1 MGNQQFKC
9 PIGTTYGA
17 APLSCV
23 MECPTGYELRTVEG
37 AQRCVSKA
45 DPDASVHLVPQ
56 PAVARPLDDHSA
68 FEIDSLNHAS
78 DLYMRYSAEKTR
90 FNEELTV
97 ANAKVDHQKAVAAAE
112 ANMRATA
119 GTPGAEAAGA
129 AYVALTKDANAQN
142 ALYESQAQA
151 KIDKFLSD
159 YQFLRNQSQQQQMTL
174 DLVDTVKDKLFT
186 VKDDMEYSV
195 STFDKQISDIRNQ
208 ININKTTHQQA
219 TDYGKWIGVG
229 LNFAIVLA
237 LLFMIFVIGRK
248 AMGGASF
255 SPSSGP
261 LGAPARPPASD
272 HTVELLKGLT
282 GLLSASPK

>member
-23 MECPTGYELRTVEG
+23 MSCPTGYELRTVEG

-45 DPDASVHLVPQ
+45 DPDVSIHLVPQ
-56 PAVARPLDDHSA
+56 PAVNRPLDDHTA
-68 FEIDSLNHAS
+68 FEIDSLDHSS
-78 DLYMRYSAEKTR
+78 DLYARYSAEKTR
-90 FNEELTV
+90 FNEELAV
-97 ANAKVDHQKAVAAAE
+97 ANVKVDHQKAVDAAA
-112 ANMRATA
+112 ANVLATT
-119 GTPGAEAAGA
+119 GTPAEAEASA
-129 AYVALTKDANAQN
+129 AYTALTKDANAQT

-174 DLVDTVKDKLFT
+174 DLVNSVKDKMFT

-208 ININKTTHQQA
+208 ININRATQQQA

-248 AMGGASF
+248 ATAGASF
-255 SPSSGP
+255 SPPSGP
-261 LGAPARPPASD
+261 LGAPARPPASE

>member
-9 PIGTTYGA
+9 PVGTTYGA

-23 MECPTGYELRTVEG
+23 MSCPTGYELRMVEG

-45 DPDASVHLVPQ
+45 DPDVSVHLVPQ
-56 PAVARPLDDHSA
+56 PAVARALDDHSA
-68 FEIDSLNHAS
+68 FEIDSLDHSS

-90 FNEELTV
+90 FNEELAV
-97 ANAKVDHQKAVAAAE
+97 ANVKVDHQKAVDAAE

-142 ALYESQAQA
+142 VLYESQAQA

-159 YQFLRNQSQQQQMTL
+159 YQFLRNQSHQQQMTL
-174 DLVDTVKDKLFT
+174 DLVNTVKDKLFT

-208 ININKTTHQQA
+208 INVNRATQRQA

-248 AMGGASF
+248 AMGVTSF
-255 SPSSGP
+255 TPSSGP
-261 LGAPARPPASD
+261 LGAPARPPASE

>member
-1 MGNQQFKC
+1 MGNKQPKC

-17 APLSCV
+17 APMSCV
-23 MECPTGYELRTVEG
+23 MSCPTGYELRMVEG
-37 AQRCVSKA
+37 AQRCVSKI
-45 DPDASVHLVPQ
+45 DTEVSVHLVPL
-56 PAVARPLDDHSA
+56 PAVMRDKDDNSA
-68 FEIDSLNHAS
+68 FEIASLDTGS
-78 DLYMRYSAEKTR
+78 DEYLRYSAEKTR
-90 FNEELTV
+90 FHEELAV
-97 ANAKVDHQKAVAAAE
+97 ANVKVDHQKAVDAAE

-142 ALYESQAQA
+142 VLYESQAQA

-159 YQFLRNQSQQQQMTL
+159 YQFLRNQSHQQQMTL
-174 DLVDTVKDKLFT
+174 DLVNTVKDKLFT

-208 ININKTTHQQA
+208 INVNKTTQQQA

-248 AMGGASF
+248 AMGVSSF
-255 SPSSGP
+255 SPPAGP
-261 LGAPARPPASD
+261 LGAPARPPASE